1 MKPMLKY
8 TGGKQKEIP
17 CFLEHI
23 PEKFDTY
30 IEPFMGGGAVFFH
43 LEPAKAILND
53 KNKKLIDFYLDVRN
67 NYPQLSEELTAL
79 GKLYLSNQKEY
90 KMRKA
95 LSPDEWV
102 VNANEKLYYD
112 MRKLFNYPNGEYL
125 WGTIYYFINK
135 TAYSGMIRYNSAGE
149 FNISYGHYA
158 NFNPDIVTEEHSNLL
173 QRAEIFN
180 TDYADIFAKA
190 KADDFIFLDPPYD
203 CVFTK
208 YGNQDAPDGFTEA
221 EQRRLAENFKK
232 LPCKA
237 MMVISK
243 TPLIEELYKDYI
255 VGEYD
260 KDYAVNIRNRV
271 KDTSTVHLIIKNY

>member
-1 MKPMLKY
+1 
-8 TGGKQKEIP
+8 
-17 CFLEHI
+17 
-23 PEKFDTY
+23 
-30 IEPFMGGGAVFFH
+30 
-43 LEPAKAILND
+43 
-53 KNKKLIDFYLDVRN
+53 
-67 NYPQLSEELTAL
+67 L
-79 GKLYLSNQKEY
+79 GKLYSSNQKEY

-135 TAYSGMIRYNSAGE
+135 TAYSGMMRYNSAGE

-208 YGNQDAPDGFTEA
+208 YGNQDAPDGFNEA

-237 MMVISK
+237 LMIIGK
-243 TPLIEELYKDYI
+243 TPLIEELYKGYI
-255 VGEYD
+255 VDEYD
-260 KDYAVNIRNRV
+260 KDYSVNIRNRV
-271 KDTSTVHLIIKNY
+271 KAKTVHLIIKNY